1 MTGQKDTAAIIVAGG
16 GSTRMCGMDKQT
28 ALLCGKPVVSYSIAE
43 FDEVDCISEIV
54 VVASENNIE
63 EIRRIVARK
72 KIKKPTIVILGGD
85 TRVKSVINGIN
96 AIKSESRLVA
106 VHDGARPL
114 IRKEDIEGVILLA
127 RKWGAAI
134 LASSMKDTVKVF
146 KSNEFLETPDRS
158 RLFIASTP
166 QVFALDTYKKLIAK
180 GIGGGFSDD
189 ASVFEA
195 ENIKVK
201 IYEGMRNNLKIT
213 TREDLSVARAI
224 LEDRTEKQTG
234 GYVRVGIGY
243 DVHRF
248 SPDRKLVLGGV
259 DIPNA
264 KGLLGHSDADVL
276 AHAIMDS
283 LLGALALGDIGR
295 LFPDSENKYK
305 GADSFKLLEEV
316 MALINERDFFV
327 GNIDCVIIAEEPKV
341 SPFIESMRTNISK
354 ICQTDIKHVSV
365 KATTEEGL
373 GLAGKGIGA
382 KVLCLLKKF

>member
-1 MTGQKDTAAIIVAGG
+1 
-16 GSTRMCGMDKQT
+16 MDKQT